1 MRLTLKSLGF
11 LTLAGFCLCFSPVV
25 FAQDEPSMEENA
37 PMPEQSALPPA
48 LPSAAPTLPA
58 DTPPALPGENPEI
71 NSALPAGANEAF
83 SFDENAFNVPEE
95 EDPEVRKENDRREA
109 YDAALQGLLPLR
121 PDEIRTLLERFDRTQ
136 ESVQTPI
143 YPNPK
148 PEVVVQNIGL
158 DPGAKPAVIKM
169 AYGHVTTVTFTD
181 ATGAPWPVQDISW
194 AGNFEVMEST
204 NSETS
209 YTHVFR
215 ISPQSEFAYGN
226 MSISL
231 LALQTPVI
239 ITLETNRDVVHY
251 RFDAVIGDYGPLAE
265 APLISSGI
273 TTAAGSPELSS
284 ALEGVM
290 PKGSQRLNVSG
301 VDGRTS
307 AYKIRNQIFVRTPLT
322 LLSPGWTSSV
332 ASADGTRVYQI
343 NNASVLLLSDRGTMV
358 RAKLS
363 ERVDPL
369 DEQ

>member
-1 MRLTLKSLGF
+1 MNIHISGF
-11 LTLAGFCLCFSPVV
+11 LSVAWLCVCLTVPVL
-25 FAQDEPSMEENA
+25 AQDNT
-37 PMPEQSALPPA
+37 LPPA
-48 LPSAAPTLPA
+48 LPGGAQIEEPVDEPLLPGTPA
-58 DTPPALPGENPEI
+58 DA
-71 NSALPAGANEAF
+71 ALPAGPNEAF
-83 SFDENAFNVPEE
+83 TFDDTAFSVEA
-95 EDPEVRKENDRREA
+95 EDPEVVKERDRKEA

-121 PDEIRTLLERFDRTQ
+121 PDEIRALLERFDRTQ

-158 DPGAKPAVIKM
+158 DPGAKPSVIKM

-181 ATGAPWPVQDISW
+181 VTGAPWPVQDISW

-226 MSISL
+226 MSITL
-231 LALQTPVI
+231 LGLQTPVI
-239 ITLETNRDVVHY
+239 ITLETNREVVHY

-265 APLISSGI
+265 APLISGGI
-273 TTAAGSPELSS
+273 TTVAGTPELSS
-284 ALEGVM
+284 ALEGIM
-290 PKGSQRLNVSG
+290 PKGAQKLAVSG

-307 AYKIRNQIFVRTPLT
+307 AYRVRNQIFVRTPLT

-343 NNASVLLLSDRGTMV
+343 NDASVLLLSERGKMM

-363 ERVDPL
+363 EREDLL
-369 DEQ
+369 DE